1 MVCINAMNAKEM
13 YALKMTEP
21 QKPRWVKDKVLH
33 KDFEVIRCKS
43 YDDYKDHKNDN
54 SCYILIKVDFEF
66 YEIQVAICNY
76 KHEMLKVFK
85 GKRPQDIYTAIFE
98 YEKKHN
104 LQWFAEKQH
113 IAYLGKELKKAE
125 IALALGNSSYYQE

>member
-1 MVCINAMNAKEM
+1 MNE
-13 YALKMTEP
+13 LS
-21 QKPRWVKDKVLH
+21 KPRWIKDKSLH
-33 KDFEVIRCKS
+33 KDFEVIQCRP

-66 YEIQVAICNY
+66 SEIQVAICNY
-76 KHEMLKVFK
+76 QHEILKVFK
-85 GKRPQDIYTAIFE
+85 GRRAQDIYHAIFE
-98 YEKKHN
+98 YEKENN

-125 IALALGNSSYYQE
+125 IALALGNSGYYQE